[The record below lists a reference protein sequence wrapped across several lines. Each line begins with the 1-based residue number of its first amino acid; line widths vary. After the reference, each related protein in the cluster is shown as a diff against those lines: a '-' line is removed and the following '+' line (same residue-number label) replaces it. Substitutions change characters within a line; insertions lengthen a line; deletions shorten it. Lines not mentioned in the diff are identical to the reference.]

1 MEIIGWIATVFII
14 ISFLQKD
21 IIKLRLFSLVGAIL
35 WTLYGLIGQSWSIVF
50 LNIMITLIQVFW
62 IAKLIRIKNKK
73 PSD

>member
-50 LNIMITLIQVFW
+50 LNLVITIIQVFW
-62 IAKLIRIKNKK
+62 IAKLKYDKNKK
-73 PSD
+73 SGI

>member
-50 LNIMITLIQVFW
+50 LNVMIILIQVFW
-62 IAKLIRIKNKK
+62 IVKLIRIKNKK
-73 PSD
+73 PSE

>member
-62 IAKLIRIKNKK
+62 IAKLIKIKNKK
-73 PSD
+73 PSE

>member
-50 LNIMITLIQVFW
+50 LNIVITIIQVFW
-62 IAKLIRIKNKK
+62 IAKLKYDKNKK
-73 PSD
+73 SGI

>member
-50 LNIMITLIQVFW
+50 LNAMIILIQVFW
-62 IAKLIRIKNKK
+62 IVKLIRIKNKK
-73 PSD
+73 PSE

>member
-14 ISFLQKD
+14 ISFLQKA

-50 LNIMITLIQVFW
+50 LNVMIILIQVFW
-62 IAKLIRIKNKK
+62 IVKLIRIKNKK
-73 PSD
+73 PSE

>member
-73 PSD
+73 PSE

>member
-1 MEIIGWIATVFII
+1 MEIIGWIATVFIV

>member
-14 ISFLQKD
+14 ISFLQKE

-50 LNIMITLIQVFW
+50 LNVMIILIQVFW
-62 IAKLIRIKNKK
+62 IVKLIRIKNKK
-73 PSD
+73 PSE

>member
-50 LNIMITLIQVFW
+50 LNIMITLIQVFC

-73 PSD
+73 PSE

>member
-35 WTLYGLIGQSWSIVF
+35 WTLYGLIGHSWSIVF
-50 LNIMITLIQVFW
+50 LNIVITIIQVFW
-62 IAKLIRIKNKK
+62 IAKLKYDKNKK
-73 PSD
+73 SGI